1 MLITIMSKREG
12 LLYKASTQVLVRTQ
26 FEGFHFWKDAP
37 NEVAFL
43 RDLHRHMFHVEV
55 LMTVEHSDRAVE
67 IIMLKRYV
75 DKICSSL
82 TEIIKQNGLSCED
95 IAHHIAKKV
104 IEKYIPDICIVQV
117 LEDNENGGTV
127 YYGKE

>member
-1 MLITIMSKREG
+1 MPTTTLINEEVK
-12 LLYKASTQVLVRTQ
+12 YKVSTQVLVKTQ
-26 FEGFHFWKDAP
+26 FEGFHFWGTAP
-37 NEVAFL
+37 DEVAFL
-43 RDLHRHMFHVEV
+43 RDVHRHIFYVEV

-67 IIMLKRYV
+67 IIMLKRHV

-82 TEIIKQNGLSCED
+82 TAIIEQNGLSCED
-95 IAHHIAKKV
+95 IAHHIAKTL
-104 IEKYIPDICIVQV
+104 ISKYIPDTCIVQV